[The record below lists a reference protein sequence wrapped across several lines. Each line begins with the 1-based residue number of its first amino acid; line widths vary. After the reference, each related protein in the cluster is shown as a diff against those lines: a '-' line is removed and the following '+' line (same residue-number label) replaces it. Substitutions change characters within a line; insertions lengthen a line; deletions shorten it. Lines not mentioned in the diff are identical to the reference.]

1 MRSFV
6 VGASALIVAEYVAS
20 ALYFWKPWQQLTL
33 GWVAA
38 WAKHFG

>member
-1 MRSFV
+1 

-20 ALYFWKPWQQLTL
+20 VLYFWKPWQTLTL

-38 WAKHFG
+38 WARHFS